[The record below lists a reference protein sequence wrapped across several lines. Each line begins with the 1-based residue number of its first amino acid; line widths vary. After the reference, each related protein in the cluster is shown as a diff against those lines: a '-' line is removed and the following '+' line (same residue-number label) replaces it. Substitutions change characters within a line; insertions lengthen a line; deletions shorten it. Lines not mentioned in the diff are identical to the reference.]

1 MAHQSG
7 TAFLSSATGVENFGG
22 HAGSPHS
29 APNCIPQASTRQAI
43 RLPPLVRNASSE
55 FTVSR
60 EARALTIISYTYRFV
75 SNFAFLAVV
84 YFTLNFL
91 TKYEERTIIAT
102 LVLAYSVMR
111 VVSAL
116 RQFHFFSRIER
127 LEAEARNAVTNVAD
141 SPMKKQA
148 IREVSVLRHQ
158 GELKAYMDLLFL
170 GLITLLCIAKIVG
183 G

>member
-1 MAHQSG
+1 M
-7 TAFLSSATGVENFGG
+7 TILSY
-22 HAGSPHS
+22 
-29 APNCIPQASTRQAI
+29 C
-43 RLPPLVRNASSE
+43 
-55 FTVSR
+55 
-60 EARALTIISYTYRFV
+60 YRFV

-91 TKYEERTIIAT
+91 TKYEERTIIAG

-111 VVSAL
+111 VASAL

-127 LEAEARNAVTNVAD
+127 LEAEARSAAANVTETPAR
-141 SPMKKQA
+141 KQT
-148 IREVSVLRHQ
+148 IREVAALRHQ

-183 G
+183 A

>member
-1 MAHQSG
+1 MLA
-7 TAFLSSATGVENFGG
+7 AFRSEL
-22 HAGSPHS
+22 
-29 APNCIPQASTRQAI
+29 ASRRPMPASD
-43 RLPPLVRNASSE
+43 RLPRLCRQVQRIHGL
-55 FTVSR
+55 R
-60 EARALTIISYTYRFV
+60 GRALAVVSYSYRFV

-91 TKYEERTIIAT
+91 TRYEERTIIAA
-102 LVLAYSVMR
+102 LVLAYSAMR

-116 RQFHFFSRIER
+116 RLFQFYSRIER
-127 LEAEARNAVTNVAD
+127 LEAEARAAATNVTD

-170 GLITLLCIAKIVG
+170 GLISLLCIAKIVG
-183 G
+183 S

>member
-1 MAHQSG
+1 M
-7 TAFLSSATGVENFGG
+7 TILSYA
-22 HAGSPHS
+22 
-29 APNCIPQASTRQAI
+29 
-43 RLPPLVRNASSE
+43 
-55 FTVSR
+55 
-60 EARALTIISYTYRFV
+60 YRFI

-91 TKYEERTIIAT
+91 TRYEERTIIAT

-116 RQFHFFSRIER
+116 RQFHFYARIAR
-127 LEAEARNAVTNVAD
+127 LEAEARSAITSVTEA
-141 SPMKKQA
+141 PMKKQA
-148 IREVSVLRHQ
+148 IREVAVLRHQ

-170 GLITLLCIAKIVG
+170 GLIALLCVAKIVG